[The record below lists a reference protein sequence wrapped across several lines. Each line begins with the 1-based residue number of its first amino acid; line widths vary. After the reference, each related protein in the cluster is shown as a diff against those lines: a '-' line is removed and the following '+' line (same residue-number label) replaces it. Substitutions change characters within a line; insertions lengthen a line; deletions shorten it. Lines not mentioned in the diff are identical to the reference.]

1 MSNDRLI
8 QEQYE
13 EIQALKAEVEA
24 MRRSAIEVAA
34 MLDPDIQAE
43 MALHVEIAEL
53 RAEVEALKG
62 VADENAKAIMDRN
75 EDIRILHK
83 IKDSLFEAL
92 DDAKEMNGKLSDK
105 MMDAIENG
113 DKAIAILKSV
123 IEVRGESPGQ
133 YLVYKKL
140 PQDEAYDAL
149 LKATADALDDSPR
162 FGPINRDF

>member
-13 EIQALKAEVEA
+13 EIQALKAEVDA

-53 RAEVEALKG
+53 RAENEALKG

-83 IKDSLFEAL
+83 IKKSLF
-92 DDAKEMNGKLSDK
+92 
-105 MMDAIENG
+105 
-113 DKAIAILKSV
+113 
-123 IEVRGESPGQ
+123 
-133 YLVYKKL
+133 
-140 PQDEAYDAL
+140 
-149 LKATADALDDSPR
+149 DALDEA
-162 FGPINRDF
+162 